1 MTLHLKENNAKE
13 YLRRSQ
19 CHTCRL
25 TAWIP
30 LLDHKD
36 CQSPSSLD
44 SHRGPSTGKQVNY
57 AILGRI
63 LDSSNNRKE
72 IQTVEPTA
80 TPWEE
85 SHLAPETDNTS
96 LNIFIANMTSAYTET
111 VSSPMLTESNS
122 VKRGSHESYVNFLHQ
137 GQKLKEKLQG
147 SDFSHVLRVPTDIIL
162 SP

>member
-1 MTLHLKENNAKE
+1 MVSDTQARSMDSSTWPQGLPIAKQF
-13 YLRRSQ
+13 R
-19 CHTCRL
+19 
-25 TAWIP
+25 
-30 LLDHKD
+30 
-36 CQSPSSLD
+36 QSSWSIN
-44 SHRGPSTGKQVNY
+44 RVNY
-57 AILGRI
+57 AILSRI
-63 LDSSNNRKE
+63 LDRSNNRKE
-72 IQTVEPTA
+72 TPTVEPTA

-96 LNIFIANMTSAYTET
+96 LNSFIANMTSAYTET

-122 VKRGSHESYVNFLHQ
+122 VKRGRHESYVNFLYQ